1 MKATFRAWC
10 LILGLASAL
19 AFASPTPLTTPDFSA
34 DIVTHDAAGSVLNPG
49 ARLYASN
56 GKVRIETPEATT
68 GFFLI
73 DAESTTALFIRPA
86 QRIFMDARQST
97 RLTQLFLQV
106 DPRDPCERW
115 QAAAKNAGAPVA
127 GDDWHCER
135 VRAGRDVEYRVGSNP
150 RNSTQRWIDPKLSFP
165 VKVRIADGTILELEH
180 IKEEPQPAQLFAVPT
195 DFHKLDPQALINRIK
210 QSDVWVE
217 PPKAN

>member
-1 MKATFRAWC
+1 M
-10 LILGLASAL
+10 LGLASAL

-34 DIVTHDAAGSVLNPG
+34 DIVTRDAAGTVRNAG
-49 ARLYASN
+49 ARLYVSN

-73 DAESTTALFIRPA
+73 DSQSTTALFVRPA

-97 RLTQLFLQV
+97 RLTQLFLPI
-106 DPRDPCERW
+106 DPTSPCDRW
-115 QAAAKNAGAPVA
+115 QAAAKNAGAPEA

-135 VRAGRDVEYRVGSNP
+135 VGASRAVEYRVGSAP
-150 RNSTQRWIDPKLSFP
+150 ENSTQRWIDPKLSFP
-165 VKVRIADGTILELEH
+165 VKVRTADGTTLELEH
-180 IKEEPQPAQLFAVPT
+180 IKKEPQPAQLFAVPT
-195 DFHKLDPQALINRIK
+195 GFHKLDPQALINRIK